1 MELRRQVC
9 RRLHEEHVAVLDLL
23 NRFGQ
28 ALGRLKGSPPS
39 GDSMWQSLLAQLA
52 TALLYEV
59 TRHFGFE
66 EDELFPRLHQ
76 NGQGELAELLFEEHE
91 TIREVVR
98 ALLVLI
104 DRARTGN
111 LDSTGW
117 QSLKITGLEL
127 VERLTSHAEKEEL
140 SLVPVLEDLLDE
152 DTDRELWSAY
162 ADG

>member
-9 RRLHEEHVAVLDLL
+9 RRLHEEHVSVLDLL

-28 ALGRLKGSPPS
+28 ALGRLKGSPPP
-39 GDSMWQSLLAQLA
+39 GDPAWQSMLAQLS

-76 NGQGELAELLFEEHE
+76 SGQGELAELLFEEHE
-91 TIREVVR
+91 TIRDVVR
-98 ALLVLI
+98 PLLVLI
-104 DRARTGN
+104 DRGRTGD
-111 LDSTGW
+111 LDNTGW

-162 ADG
+162 AGG